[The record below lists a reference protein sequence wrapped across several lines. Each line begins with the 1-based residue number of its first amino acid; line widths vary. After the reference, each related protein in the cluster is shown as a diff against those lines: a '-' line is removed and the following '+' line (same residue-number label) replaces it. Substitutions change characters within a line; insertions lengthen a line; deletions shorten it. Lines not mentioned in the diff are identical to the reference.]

1 MALDAAA
8 YSLHTIYLFTVQD
21 FVTCLLPV
29 VSTLLVR
36 KTDISK
42 PAFQTAFACIA
53 GPVSSPSAFV
63 HALLWHYAHLLHCNL
78 ANQYNGREEDA
89 VNKPWRPIAAGRISV
104 SSAFWLRWALPVV
117 CIALSAMYGERL
129 VMTSLALTV
138 VTVLYDEMA
147 FSSVWFT

>member
-1 MALDAAA
+1 VPLPRGEHP
-8 YSLHTIYLFTVQD
+8 LH
-21 FVTCLLPV
+21 
-29 VSTLLVR
+29 VR

-42 PAFQTAFACIA
+42 PACQTAFACVA

-117 CIALSAMYGERL
+117 CIALSVMYGERL